1 MKQLRKRFVF
11 FNMLIISCIIM
22 ILAVFASVRD
32 GSTLTARRIVILVV
46 VSIGLVFIGSLLLSK
61 IAIAPIKAAWQK
73 QLDFTAD
80 ASHEL
85 RTPLATIQANLD
97 VVLSNSEATVKS
109 QMSWLNNI
117 NIECKRMSAIVSDLL
132 FLSRA
137 DTDEI
142 NFEKEVFD
150 LSDLLTGILTTYNA
164 IIEQNSLS
172 LITSINDG
180 VTIYGDRSKLKQ
192 LIIILLDNAIKY
204 NKDNGTV
211 SVSLLANKGYANIK
225 ITDTGIG
232 INLNE
237 RDKIFNRFYRGEKSR
252 QKNPDGSGL
261 GLAIAKVIVDE
272 HKGDISLESKIGEGS
287 SFTVKIPLAQ
297 QK

>member
-1 MKQLRKRFVF
+1 
-11 FNMLIISCIIM
+11 M

-137 DTDEI
+137 DTDEF

-272 HKGDISLESKIGEGS
+272 HKGDISLESKICEGS

>member
-61 IAIAPIKAAWQK
+61 IAIATIKAAWQK

-137 DTDEI
+137 DTDEF

-272 HKGDISLESKIGEGS
+272 HKGDISLESKICEGS

>member
-137 DTDEI
+137 DTDEF

-272 HKGDISLESKIGEGS
+272 HKGDISLESKICEGS

>member
-1 MKQLRKRFVF
+1 MKQLRKRFIL
-11 FNMLIISCIIM
+11 FNMLIISCITV
-22 ILAVFASVRD
+22 ILAIFSGVRD
-32 GSTLTARRIVILVV
+32 GSTLTAGRIVILVL

-61 IAIAPIKAAWQK
+61 IAIAPIRAAWQK

-97 VVLSNSEATVKS
+97 VVLSNIEATVES
-109 QMSWLNNI
+109 QMSWLSNI
-117 NIECKRMSAIVSDLL
+117 DIECKRMSAIVSDLL

-164 IIEQNSLS
+164 VIEQNGMS
-172 LITSINDG
+172 LISSNENE
-180 VTIYGDRSKLKQ
+180 VTIYGDRNKLKQ

-204 NKDNGTV
+204 NKVNGTV
-211 SVSLLANKGYANIK
+211 RVSLLANKGYANIK

-237 RDKIFNRFYRGEKSR
+237 RDMIFNRFYRGEKSR
-252 QKNPDGSGL
+252 RKNPDGSGL

-272 HKGDISLESKIGEGS
+272 HKGDISLESKVGEGA